1 MQISKIVHLSGY
13 ATPKPAERKQNS
25 FCRRKK
31 AFKNENKNN
40 QQRKMRKRTRIY
52 IMGDPLRWCLV
63 SCCSPSIHHHITSQS
78 HQRANHHH
86 HHRTRCCS
94 IKSGLQNNC
103 FCFWWSG
110 PCHPMPVQRRNRASG
125 EILTT
130 CVMAF
135 LFQIPS
141 SSSSIVSSRPIKADL
156 RCWAWPPCLEMKKTS
171 RRRPTESH
179 HHNISSQVLT
189 WIVV

>member
-1 MQISKIVHLSGY
+1 
-13 ATPKPAERKQNS
+13 
-25 FCRRKK
+25 
-31 AFKNENKNN
+31 
-40 QQRKMRKRTRIY
+40 MRKRTRIY

-63 SCCSPSIHHHITSQS
+63 LPQHPPPHHIPIPSKSQPS
-78 HQRANHHH
+78 SSSSYKMLLHKKWFTKQLLLLLVV
-86 HHRTRCCS
+86 
-94 IKSGLQNNC
+94 G
-103 FCFWWSG
+103 SG
-110 PCHPMPVQRRNRASG
+110 PCHHPIPVQRRNRASG

-141 SSSSIVSSRPIKADL
+141 SSSIVSSRPIKADL
-156 RCWAWPPCLEMKKTS
+156 RCWALPPCLEMKKTS
-171 RRRPTESH
+171 RRPTESH